1 MVPCSYDFEVAA
13 HKYLAALGD
22 GAIPI
27 VLLFSGTVFVRD
39 GDGVASELVPWS
51 CEARYA
57 LPVSVWRATMD
68 AHFPNSAWLRVDRD
82 TFEELQRFKRAGGF
96 RTWESALARLC
107 EEARSTR

>member
-1 MVPCSYDFEVAA
+1 
-13 HKYLAALGD
+13 
-22 GAIPI
+22 
-27 VLLFSGTVFVRD
+27 
-39 GDGVASELVPWS
+39 
-51 CEARYA
+51 
-57 LPVSVWRATMD
+57 MD